1 MALTTD
7 SQQRKE
13 TPIWSG
19 LMKYFPDACAAV
31 ARISY
36 LGNEKHNPGE
46 PLHWARGK
54 SMDQE
59 DCCARHLIELGTIDL
74 DDGALHDAKLAW
86 RSFANLQLV
95 IEQRVKDGLPIFDEA
110 IIAANREKTAAK
122 LAAAAAPVEVNTG
135 DDAEHV

>member
-7 SQQRKE
+7 SQLRKE
-13 TPIWSG
+13 SPIWSG

-31 ARISY
+31 ARLSY

-59 DCCARHLIELGTIDL
+59 DCMARHLIELDTIDS
-74 DDGALHDAKLAW
+74 DDGALHDTKLAW
-86 RSFANLQLV
+86 RSFANLQLT
-95 IEQRVKDGLPIFDEA
+95 IERRAAAGLPIFDEA
-110 IIAANREKTAAK
+110 IIAANRAKAAAK
-122 LAAAAAPVEVNTG
+122 LAAAQPVATDTPVVEQ
-135 DDAEHV
+135 